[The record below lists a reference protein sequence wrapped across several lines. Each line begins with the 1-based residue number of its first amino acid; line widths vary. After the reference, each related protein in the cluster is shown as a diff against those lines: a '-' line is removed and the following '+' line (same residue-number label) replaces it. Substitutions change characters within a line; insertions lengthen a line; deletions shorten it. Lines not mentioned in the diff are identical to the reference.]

1 VLLLHGFAGSPDSVR
16 VLVAPLT
23 ALGVPLALPTLPGH
37 GAASPEALRG
47 VVWPAWMAAANAA
60 LEELCTRAERVIV
73 VGNSMGG
80 LIALQL
86 AADHPTLIDSV
97 VLASAPIQL
106 ASPLAPGGALAP
118 LTPLILAVLP
128 RWPLRKRY
136 ADPALA
142 AGDTSYVWAPIGAI
156 ATLLDF
162 IRHTRTRLA
171 AVHAPVLILQGRHDP
186 VVAPASVAILL
197 RELGSPAE
205 QRQVV
210 WFERSLHELFR
221 DGEREAAAACVA
233 GFVQQRL
240 AWLRPSA

>member
-1 VLLLHGFAGSPDSVR
+1 MR
-16 VLVAPLT
+16 VLVAPLK

-37 GAASPEALRG
+37 GGASPEALRG
-47 VVWPAWMAAANAA
+47 VTWPAWMAAANAA
-60 LEELCTRAERVIV
+60 LEELCSRAERVIV

-97 VLASAPIQL
+97 VLASAPIS
-106 ASPLAPGGALAP
+106 SP
-118 LTPLILAVLP
+118 P
-128 RWPLRKRY
+128 RWPQAGPWPAR
-136 ADPALA
+136 APDPGCAAALA
-142 AGDTSYVWAPIGAI
+142 AAQALRRSGPGRRRHQLRVGADRGDRHLARFHPPHPHPPHGGAG
-156 ATLLDF
+156 
-162 IRHTRTRLA
+162 
-171 AVHAPVLILQGRHDP
+171 PVLILQGRRDP

-197 RELGSPAE
+197 QELGSPAE

-210 WFERSLHELFR
+210 WFESSLHELFR

-240 AWLRPSA
+240 ALVPPA